1 MIGLHLGMHR
11 KILHEEEALQ
21 IISDRNYLTLGLG
34 VCIIYIYIFFFLVKK
49 SNFGSAQA
57 KYLCKLKQIA
67 LAPLDTCTRL
77 DHTHHI
83 TNHLLEIK

>member
-1 MIGLHLGMHR
+1 MGMHR

-21 IISDRNYLTLGLG
+21 IISDRNYLALGLG
-34 VCIIYIYIFFFLVKK
+34 LCIIYILVFLVKM